1 MRSIFFFF
9 FFLME
14 RITTRILKTIEDKN
28 PYRLLDPDGQMSDG
42 VT

>member
-1 MRSIFFFF
+1 
-9 FFLME
+9 ME

-28 PYRLLDPDGQMSDG
+28 PLDPDGQMSDG